1 MNTVE
6 KRKVKHLYVEADE
19 DYIALQYKE
28 KGDVKMKNSK
38 MWFTLGLYREKE
50 NEKLWKE
57 VNE

>member
-28 KGDVKMKNSK
+28 K
-38 MWFTLGLYREKE
+38 REM
-50 NEKLWKE
+50 
-57 VNE
+57 